1 MKTII
6 CVGWSFSVGHAKI
19 KNKTKRL
26 IDTIASNNGYRQK
39 WLNNSHSLT
48 YSHSLPSLSF
58 QWPGCSKWK
67 KGLIVRNQTNT
78 LLHQI
83 QTETSPDRYRLVL
96 IIITPEPDQYQKCLL
111 GTRTEPD
118 QNWCTS
124 FIAQHRDK
132 REPESELLHRQ
143 FQKSLIRNLNLNV
156 WILFSFK

>member
-1 MKTII
+1 MPENFFYPQNCRTKFLIWLKHLI
-6 CVGWSFSVGHAKI
+6 FDIDFRCYG
-19 KNKTKRL
+19 KRL
-26 IDTIASNNGYRQK
+26 IIVRSWRGFHVRYPWA
-39 WLNNSHSLT
+39 
-48 YSHSLPSLSF
+48 
-58 QWPGCSKWK
+58 GCPKWK

-96 IIITPEPDQYQKCLL
+96 FIITPEPDQYQKCLL